1 MRIGVLIL
9 ALSFTALACPPSS
22 AQTARDDCAA
32 ATTAPMPPSAGPF
45 MKDMKMRE
53 PMPGQMKKD
62 GMMMGDVAKSAA
74 EKEKCMEG
82 VMKFDEKTMDERK
95 NR

>member
-53 PMPGQMKKD
+53 PMPSQMKKD

-82 VMKFDEKTMDERK
+82 VMKSDEKTMDERK

>member
-1 MRIGVLIL
+1 MQNSVVIW
-9 ALSFTALACPPSS
+9 ALSFTTLVGSPSL

-32 ATTAPMPPSAGPF
+32 ATNAAMPPPAGPF
-45 MKDMKMRE
+45 TEDMKMRE
-53 PMPGQMKKD
+53 LMAGQMIKD

-74 EKEKCMEG
+74 QKEKCMEG
-82 VMKFDEKTMDERK
+82 VMKSDEKTMDERK

>member
-1 MRIGVLIL
+1 
-9 ALSFTALACPPSS
+9 
-22 AQTARDDCAA
+22 
-32 ATTAPMPPSAGPF
+32 

-82 VMKFDEKTMDERK
+82 VMKSDEKTMDERK